1 MLILKFNLQVRLLD
15 QKNSNG
21 IIDMDEL
28 ASLETAHVEAVEE
41 GPDGSPDIDGEG
53 DETISL
59 SDVLSSRDFSL
70 SEEELWALCR
80 ECCLVLDVVKCSPE
94 MFQTLCITP
103 DTVAFDGSGNVC
115 FLDLETGIVNMAL
128 SI

>member
-1 MLILKFNLQVRLLD
+1 METEFLP
-15 QKNSNG
+15 SNMEFVEG
-21 IIDMDEL
+21 ELEEID
-28 ASLETAHVEAVEE
+28 ASPEF
-41 GPDGSPDIDGEG
+41 EG

-59 SDVLSSRDFSL
+59 SDILSSRDFCL

-80 ECCLVLDVVKCSPE
+80 ECCLVLDVVKSSPE

-115 FLDLETGIVNMAL
+115 FLDLETGMVPNRRL
-128 SI
+128 LYLCL